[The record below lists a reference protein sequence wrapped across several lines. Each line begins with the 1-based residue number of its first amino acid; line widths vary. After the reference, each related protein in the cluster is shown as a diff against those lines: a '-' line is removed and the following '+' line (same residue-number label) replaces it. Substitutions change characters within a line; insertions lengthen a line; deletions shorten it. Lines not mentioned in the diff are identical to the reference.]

1 VKVNDIIDKAVL
13 HASQDKKQA
22 LPQKQEAKKLPG
34 GLDYIN
40 P

>member
-1 VKVNDIIDKAVL
+1 MSVRRVEKKKEEK
-13 HASQDKKQA
+13 HEDKKQA